1 MPLTLLIVSD
11 THGRADRLALAFE
24 RAKPD
29 TVLFLGDGLHDLNA
43 LPDGVQVRAVRGNC
57 DWTHLHDAPLSR
69 VEEIGGYRLFLTH
82 GHKYGVKY
90 GLNFAIAAAVAED
103 ADVLLY
109 GHTHIPYERTL
120 LAGTSVNGVSLKRP
134 LLIVCPGSLGQ
145 PPNGDPTFATLTLAP
160 GGVLAGFG
168 HL

>member
-1 MPLTLLIVSD
+1 MPLTLLVASD
-11 THGRADRLALAFE
+11 SHGRGDLLALAAR

-29 TVLFLGDGLHDLNA
+29 LVLFLGDGLHDLHA
-43 LPDGVQVRAVRGNC
+43 LPDDNEVRAVRGNC
-57 DWTHLHDAPLSR
+57 DWTGLADAPLCR
-69 VEEIGGYRLFLTH
+69 LEEIGGYLIFLTH

-90 GLNFAIAAAVAED
+90 GLDAAIAAAVSAD

-109 GHTHIPYERTL
+109 GHTHIPYEHTI
-120 LAGTSVNGVSLKRP
+120 LAETPIDGGALKKP

-145 PPNGDPTFATLTLAP
+145 PPDGKPTFATLTLAP
-160 GGVLAGFG
+160 AGVLAGFG